1 MFMDNSFHSGKNL
14 TDIHL
19 KMKKVIKDNN
29 NNNNDESNKENNEK
43 NKNK

>member
-1 MFMDNSFHSGKNL
+1 MDNWFHSGKNL

-29 NNNNDESNKENNEK
+29 NNNNNDESNKENNEK

>member
-1 MFMDNSFHSGKNL
+1 MDNWFHSGKNL

-29 NNNNDESNKENNEK
+29 NNDESNKENNEK

>member
-1 MFMDNSFHSGKNL
+1 MDNWFHSGKNL

-29 NNNNDESNKENNEK
+29 NNNDESNKENNEK

>member
-1 MFMDNSFHSGKNL
+1 MDNWFHSGKNL

-19 KMKKVIKDNN
+19 KMKKVKKDNN
-29 NNNNDESNKENNEK
+29 NNDENNKENNEK